1 MSDDIDNGGKTGYY
15 DLPKPSLKEL
25 VMAIEMFCEQ
35 EEMSST
41 ELAHEIL
48 GMFPDTLN
56 DLIEHKN
63 MKPWQHEVMKA
74 VYAIDDRAKKNGGS
88 EIREINK
95 IIYYA
100 NRGKNLA
107 SK

>member
-1 MSDDIDNGGKTGYY
+1 MRDDINNGGKTGYY
-15 DLPKPSLKEL
+15 DIPAPTVEKIARVLTGYGLDGKLKNAVEDIYKL
-25 VMAIEMFCEQ
+25 
-35 EEMSST
+35 
-41 ELAHEIL
+41 
-48 GMFPDTLN
+48 FPQTLN

-100 NRGKNLA
+100 NRGKQLA